1 METCTLM
8 TMSHI
13 NTNDWIQP
21 YHYHE
26 SMVNVCTH
34 VFCNGCSP
42 PDPGPDGGCDSVW
55 CQVPSVVVYVF
66 CNCFGTGNN
75 NITMK
80 HFHCVDNLPYMLI
93 WWSWAVLRIARCH
106 KVVFMNLVLMSLV
119 VMLTLDQNIVARC
132 FSATVVIQALDVG
145 RRS

>member
-1 METCTLM
+1 
-8 TMSHI
+8 
-13 NTNDWIQP
+13 
-21 YHYHE
+21 
-26 SMVNVCTH
+26 
-34 VFCNGCSP
+34 
-42 PDPGPDGGCDSVW
+42 
-55 CQVPSVVVYVF
+55 
-66 CNCFGTGNN
+66 
-75 NITMK
+75 MK
-80 HFHCVDNLPYMLI
+80 HVYCVDNFSYLLI